1 VTGFVLVSVEEARGM
16 LADSV
21 LGLVGAAGFVVVG
34 AEGDPG
40 GAGLRAFD
48 GQVPDVAPPA
58 FVVVRQT
65 IPDVWSRS
73 LARSRQAHRCLVRV
87 TVTAGTAEGVRSVAQ
102 TVVDGLEGRRP
113 VAAGWSVSP
122 IELLNT
128 RAPEEDRDAD
138 PGHGGR
144 YPMFAVLEF
153 EYTATLTA

>member
-1 VTGFVLVSVEEARGM
+1 VSALAAAVL
-16 LADSV
+16 D
-21 LGLVGAAGFVVVG
+21 LVDDAGFVVVG
-34 AEGDPG
+34 AGGDPG

-48 GQVPDVAPPA
+48 GQAIGDADGVLPPA
-58 FVVVRQT
+58 FIVVRQT

>member
-1 VTGFVLVSVEEARGM
+1 M

-48 GQVPDVAPPA
+48 GQTIGDADGVLPPA
-58 FVVVRQT
+58 FIVVNQS

-73 LARSRQAHRCLVRV
+73 LGRSRQAHRCLIRV
-87 TVTAGTAEGVRSVAQ
+87 TVTAGTAEGVRTVAQ
-102 TVVDGLEGRRP
+102 DVVDGLEGARP
-113 VAAGWSVSP
+113 VTAGWSVSP
-122 IELLNT
+122 IELFNT
-128 RAPEEDRDAD
+128 RPPEPDRDVD

-144 YPMFAVLEF
+144 YPMFSVLEF
-153 EYTATLTA
+153 EYTATLI